1 MYTQMMQPNEL
12 CDTGVLQKSLR
23 HM

>member
-1 MYTQMMQPNEL
+1 MQPNEL